1 MKANLLISAVALGIG
16 LSATAAYAAPPPP
29 PPPHISFGLTLGNG
43 QDNGPPPDN
52 QDCLSTKE
60 ILGGLH
66 DQGYRHFTNLD
77 DSDDNTLTLDAQR
90 GPKWYELDVDNCS
103 GDITDRTRIKFPG

>member
-1 MKANLLISAVALGIG
+1 MKANLVIAALALGLG
-16 LSATAAYAAPPPP
+16 LVATAANAAPPPP
-29 PPPHISFGLTLGNG
+29 PNITFGLTLGDG
-43 QDNGPPPDN
+43 QGNGPPPDT
-52 QDCLSTKE
+52 QDCLSTNE
-60 ILGGLH
+60 ILGDLH

-90 GPKWYELDVDNCS
+90 GTKWYELDVDNCS